1 MNTKSVFQ
9 NAKWIVACRIAQ
21 SAIQLV
27 IGMISARYLGPSNY
41 GLINY
46 AASIVAFALPLMRLG
61 FNATLVH
68 ELIEAPKKEGE
79 ILGTSLLL
87 NFLSSLLCI
96 LGVTAFVTVV
106 NAGDNTTILVCILYS
121 ISLIFS
127 ALEMIQYWFQ
137 YKLKSKYS
145 SVVMLIAYVLASLY
159 KVFLLLTG
167 KSVYWFA
174 LVNCFDYA
182 IISLLLLAIY
192 FKIGKARLSF
202 SFSLAKAMLSKSK
215 HYILSGIMVVAFQT
229 TDHIMLLNM
238 IDEKENGYYTA
249 AITAAG
255 VVQFVYTAIIDS
267 YRPLILSNKKENS
280 GDYKKNI
287 SSLYSIIVYLALAQS
302 AAFFVLAKPII
313 TVLYGS
319 NYMPSVSVIRILV
332 WYVAFSYMGSVRN
345 IWILAEQKQKYL
357 WIINL
362 SGAIINVILNLFL
375 IPVLGARG
383 AAIAS
388 LLTQFLTNF
397 VLGFILSPIKENNI
411 LLLKGMNPKFAFYN
425 LKKLLFFL
433 RKNN

>member
-1 MNTKSVFQ
+1 MNTKQVFN
-9 NAKWIVACRIAQ
+9 NAKWIVGCKIAQ
-21 SAIQLV
+21 SIIQLI

-46 AASIVAFALPLMRLG
+46 AASIIAFALPVMRLG

-68 ELIEAPKKEGE
+68 ELVESPKREGE

-87 NFLSSLLCI
+87 NVLSSIFCI
-96 LGVTAFVTVV
+96 LGVTTFVSLV
-106 NAGDNTTILVCILYS
+106 NAGEKTTILVCVLYS
-121 ISLIFS
+121 FSLIFS

-145 SVVMLIAYVLASLY
+145 SIVMLVAYVFVSLY
-159 KVFLLLTG
+159 KIFLLVSG

-182 IISLLLLAIY
+182 IISVSLLIIY
-192 FKIGKARLSF
+192 FKIGKTRLSF

-249 AITAAG
+249 AITSAG

-267 YRPLILSNKKENS
+267 YRPLILSNKKEKS
-280 GDYKKNI
+280 GDYERNV
-287 SSLYSIIVYLALAQS
+287 SSLYSIVLYLALAQS
-302 AAFFVLAKPII
+302 VAFFILAKPI
-313 TVLYGS
+313 VYLLYGTE
-319 NYMPSVSVIRILV
+319 YMSSVPVLQILV
-332 WYVAFSYMGSVRN
+332 WYLMFSFMGAIRN
-345 IWILAEQKQKYL
+345 VWILAEQKQKYL

-362 SGAIINVILNLFL
+362 SGAAFNVLFNYIL
-375 IPVLGARG
+375 IPYYGACG
-383 AAIAS
+383 AAFAS
-388 LLTQFLTNF
+388 FATQIFTNF
-397 VLGFILSPIKENNI
+397 VLGFIMKPIRANNK
-411 LLLKGMNPKFAFYN
+411 LLLKGMNPKFAFKEAKN
-425 LKKLLFFL
+425 IFRHIFKKA
-433 RKNN
+433 

>member
-1 MNTKSVFQ
+1 MNPKSVFQ

-21 SAIQLV
+21 SVIQLV

-46 AASIVAFALPLMRLG
+46 AASIIAFALPVMRLG
-61 FNATLVH
+61 FNSTLVH
-68 ELIEAPKKEGE
+68 DFVEAPNREGK
-79 ILGTSLLL
+79 ILGTALTL
-87 NFLSSLLCI
+87 NVLSSLFCI
-96 LGVTAFVTVV
+96 LGVSGVV
-106 NAGDNTTILVCILYS
+106 SVLNAGDKTTILVCILYS
-121 ISLIFS
+121 FSLVFS

-145 SVVMLIAYVLASLY
+145 SIVMLLAYVLVSLY
-159 KVFLLLTG
+159 KIFLLITG

-182 IISLLLLAIY
+182 IISISLLIIY
-192 FKIGKARLSF
+192 FKIGKTKLSF
-202 SFSLAKAMLSKSK
+202 SFSVAKAMLSKSK
-215 HYILSGIMVVAFQT
+215 HYMLSGIMVVAFQT

-238 IDEKENGYYTA
+238 INKKENGYYTA

-267 YRPLILSNKKENS
+267 YRPLILSNKKENNA
-280 GDYKKNI
+280 DYNKNI
-287 SSLYSIIVYLALAQS
+287 SSLYSIIIYLSLAQS
-302 AAFFVLAKPII
+302 LVFFVFAKPII

-319 NYMPSVSVIRILV
+319 SYMPSVSVIRVLV
-332 WYVAFSYMGSVRN
+332 WYLAFSYMGMVRN

-362 SGAIINVILNLFL
+362 SGAMINVILNLFL

-388 LLTQFLTNF
+388 LLTQFLINF
-397 VLGFILSPIKENNI
+397 VLGFIMKPIRQNNK
-411 LLLKGMNPKFAFYN
+411 LLLIGLNPKFAYHNF
-425 LKKLLFFL
+425 KKMLQFIKK
-433 RKNN
+433 KN